1 MTPRVAALVCVLYL
15 LAAFV
20 LDMVLA
26 RRIEFLGVRPDLTMA
41 ALVPLAL
48 TVRRKGGAF
57 LGLLAGALQGS
68 CVSLYLGSFAVSRAL
83 AGWTVGLLEQR
94 LFRDSL
100 IVAAAAGLI
109 GSLTADGAFYLF
121 APQPQSGLYWLV
133 ALGRAGWTALFVI
146 PNALLVRRLLPL
158 TPQPAY
164 GP

>member
-1 MTPRVAALVCVLYL
+1 MSPRIVAVVCVLYL
-15 LAAFV
+15 MTAFV

-26 RRIEFLGVRPDLTMA
+26 RRIEFHGVRPDLTMA

-48 TVRRKGGAF
+48 TVRRTGGAF

-68 CVSLYLGSFAVSRAL
+68 CVSLYMGSFAVSRAL

-109 GSLTADGAFYLF
+109 ASLTADSAFFLF
-121 APQPQSGLYWLV
+121 APQPQSALYWLG
-133 ALGRAGWTALFVI
+133 ALGRAAWTALLVI

-158 TPQPAY
+158 TP
-164 GP
+164 